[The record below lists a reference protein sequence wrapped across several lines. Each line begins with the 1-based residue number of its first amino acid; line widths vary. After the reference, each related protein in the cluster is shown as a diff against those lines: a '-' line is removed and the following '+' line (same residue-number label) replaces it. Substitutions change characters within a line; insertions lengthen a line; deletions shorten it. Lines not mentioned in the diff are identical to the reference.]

1 MAARMRILKDMLP
14 PMTEDQA
21 RALARRILETHRFEP
36 SIADVLAH
44 WRDMER
50 RRRQQEGAIYLDET
64 PPRISHAERK
74 RRAGE
79 LRRVRTALGQRRSVP
94 GLVVSES
101 LTAFARSFFPHMSEE
116 LIERNKMEIANCR
129 ADREREDR
137 CGSPYVTMME
147 LDETGCVTLY
157 MAKRP
162 REEDAH
168 AEDPALFEVCR

>member
-21 RALARRILETHRFEP
+21 RALARRILEVHRFEP

-50 RRRQQEGAIYLDET
+50 RRRQQEGTIYLDET
-64 PPRISHAERK
+64 PPRISNAERK

-94 GLVVSES
+94 
-101 LTAFARSFFPHMSEE
+101 
-116 LIERNKMEIANCR
+116 
-129 ADREREDR
+129 R
-137 CGSPYVTMME
+137 CV
-147 LDETGCVTLY
+147 
-157 MAKRP
+157 
-162 REEDAH
+162 
-168 AEDPALFEVCR
+168 

>member
-1 MAARMRILKDMLP
+1 
-14 PMTEDQA
+14 
-21 RALARRILETHRFEP
+21 
-36 SIADVLAH
+36 
-44 WRDMER
+44 MER
-50 RRRQQEGAIYLDET
+50 RRRQQEGATYLDET
-64 PPRISHAERK
+64 PPRISHAEETPR
-74 RRAGE
+74 RRAAPRPDRSRPAP
-79 LRRVRTALGQRRSVP
+79 LRAGPRRI
-94 GLVVSES
+94 GG

-137 CGSPYVTMME
+137 CASPYVTMME

-168 AEDPALFEVCR
+168 AEDPALF

>member
-1 MAARMRILKDMLP
+1 MASRMRILKDMLP
-14 PMTEDQA
+14 PMTESQA

-50 RRRQQEGAIYLDET
+50 RRRQLEGPAYGDEK
-64 PPRISHAERK
+64 PLRISSAERN

-137 CGSPYVTMME
+137 CGSPYVTMMD

-162 REEDAH
+162 REEDAY
-168 AEDPALFEVCR
+168 AEDPAIFEVCR